1 MYRTIVIILLLL
13 ILLSVCSGC
22 IAILKESLKAGSLIK
37 ESIKPEKKEE
47 KLIEKKEEE
56 FICTKIDCGDENIDQ
71 LIEEEKK
78 QNIIACIKLQP
89 ECEA

>member
-22 IAILKESLKAGSLIK
+22 IGILKESLKAGGVIK
-37 ESIKPEKKEE
+37 ESIKPEKK
-47 KLIEKKEEE
+47 EE

-71 LIEEEKK
+71 LVEEEKRK
-78 QNIIACIKLQP
+78 QNIIACIKLLP
-89 ECEA
+89 ECEE